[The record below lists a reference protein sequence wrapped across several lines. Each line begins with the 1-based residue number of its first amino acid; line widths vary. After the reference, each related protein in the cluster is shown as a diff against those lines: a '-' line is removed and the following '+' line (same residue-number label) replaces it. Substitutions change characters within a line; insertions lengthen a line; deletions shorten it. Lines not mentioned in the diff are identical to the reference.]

1 MCNALTLSRALPYK
15 PSEDLKS
22 PLALTPSFQEYIVVE
37 DYKSTEKDGIK
48 LEEGMIVEVIEKNNT
63 G

>member
-1 MCNALTLSRALPYK
+1 MCNALTLSRALPHK
-15 PSEDLKS
+15 PSEGLKAS
-22 PLALTPSFQEYIVVE
+22 LTLTLSYQEYIVVE